1 MQTKP
6 KLMRRRSGKSVIT
19 KTCEKCSAQVNLHLV
34 STTPENF
41 YRGKCEAC
49 GELAQVMEGKPQ
61 TQKII
66 GYLRV
71 STQDQ
76 DLEKNK
82 ADILAF
88 ANERKLGH
96 VTWVEEKVSGVKT
109 WKKRELAK
117 AVDSLTAGD
126 WLIVPELSRLGR
138 STLDILDVLSV
149 LRERGVNVYAL
160 KGAWTLNGTIE
171 AKIFVT
177 MMALFSEIERDLI
190 SARTKE
196 ALKAR
201 KASGVKL
208 GRPKGPGKSKLDQF
222 RPEIEAL
229 LKNGTTQRFIAKRY
243 GCSETN
249 LNNWLRKNKIDR
261 TPNYQ

>member
-1 MQTKP
+1 MSRYP
-6 KLMRRRSGKSVIT
+6 K
-19 KTCEKCSAQVNLHLV
+19 
-34 STTPENF
+34 F
-41 YRGKCEAC
+41 
-49 GELAQVMEGKPQ
+49 
-61 TQKII
+61 I

-82 ADILAF
+82 AEILTF
-88 ANERKLGH
+88 ANEHKLGP
-96 VTWVEEKVSGVKT
+96 VEWVEEKVSGVKT
-109 WKKRELAK
+109 WRKREI
-117 AVDSLTAGD
+117 SLVVESLQEGD

-138 STLDILDVLSV
+138 STLDILDILAE
-149 LRERGVNVYAL
+149 LRKKGVNVYAI

-171 AKIFVT
+171 SKVFLT

-201 KASGVKL
+201 QAAGVKL
-208 GRPKGPGKSKLDQF
+208 GRPKGPGKSKLDPY

-229 LKNGTTQRFIAKRY
+229 LKNGSRLNFIAARY
-243 GCSETN
+243 NVTVPTL
-249 LNNWLRKNKIDR
+249 LNWIKKNNIDK
-261 TPNYQ
+261 TPEP